1 MFGGALPMTKSM
13 TSTMSA
19 NTAGNTFQRT
29 HTAQSAA
36 RPTRIRPE
44 VQAPQ
49 KRSPRKVSKKS
60 IPAGFWMALFSWI
73 IAIFIMSGSL
83 NETFSL
89 AEVEPQQ
96 MEVQVEKGDTLWGI
110 AQEIN
115 TTVFNHDYD
124 VRHLIYAIEEVNGL
138 ENAIIHP
145 GQILV
150 IPLDL
155 K

>member
-1 MFGGALPMTKSM
+1 M
-13 TSTMSA
+13 
-19 NTAGNTFQRT
+19 
-29 HTAQSAA
+29 
-36 RPTRIRPE
+36 
-44 VQAPQ
+44 
-49 KRSPRKVSKKS
+49 
-60 IPAGFWMALFSWI
+60 PAGFWMALFSWI

-89 AEVEPQQ
+89 AEAEPQQ
-96 MEVQVEKGDTLWGI
+96 IEVQVEKGDTLWGI

-124 VRHLIYAIEEVNGL
+124 VRHLIYAIEEANGL
-138 ENAIIHP
+138 KNAIIHP

>member
-1 MFGGALPMTKSM
+1 MTKP
-13 TSTMSA
+13 TTTTTNRA
-19 NTAGNTFQRT
+19 ATGTAYQRT
-29 HTAQSAA
+29 YVSLSAA
-36 RPTRIRPE
+36 RPTLIRPE
-44 VQAPQ
+44 VHAPQ
-49 KRSPRKVSKKS
+49 NHSTRKASKKS

-89 AEVEPQQ
+89 ANVEPRQ
-96 MEVQVEKGDTLWGI
+96 MEVQVEKGDTLWSI

-115 TTVFNHDYD
+115 TTIFNHNYD
-124 VRHLIYAIEEVNGL
+124 VRYLIYVIEEANEL

-150 IPLDL
+150 VPLDL